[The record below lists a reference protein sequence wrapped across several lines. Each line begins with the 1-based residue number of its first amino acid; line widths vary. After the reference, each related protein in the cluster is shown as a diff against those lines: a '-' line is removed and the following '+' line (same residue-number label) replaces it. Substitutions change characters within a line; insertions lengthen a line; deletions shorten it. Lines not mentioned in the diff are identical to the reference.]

1 MFDKLK
7 KLPVLEFIYIISLN
21 CILAVYVFFIFI
33 IMPYCYD
40 DNYQLKEMIIS
51 GYLQYVCIYII
62 VPVYF
67 YLVLFGLSV
76 NKLFS
81 KIVYFFKFNTKFR
94 RVMYLLLCIILPLY
108 ITDVLLLQL
117 ILIILGA
124 AFSLAMPL
132 MLLYSYWE
140 LKDKLP
146 LRARKI
152 YGYINKALS
161 SILSLV
167 MVGLIYSFTRE
178 LPAVYIL
185 TILIAIFL
193 CLSIKIE
200 VVTEKIKKYKWHSI
214 PLWISVIY
222 ATLWGIRNEWVMY
235 YILFIS
241 GVLLLMLIFEK
252 PLLKWRSKNE
262 ALHIETEEYY
272 KAKLKQINVQKKIKL
287 NI

>member
-7 KLPVLEFIYIISLN
+7 KLPVPEILYLLSVNVLLYTLNILAIFALLFDGSFELEAISMPEYLG
-21 CILAVYVFFIFI
+21 LAVYILLI
-33 IMPYCYD
+33 
-40 DNYQLKEMIIS
+40 
-51 GYLQYVCIYII
+51 II
-62 VPVYF
+62 VIPAYF
-67 YLVLFGLSV
+67 YWILFHVSV
-76 NKLFS
+76 SKSFS
-81 KIVYFFKFNTKFR
+81 KAVYFFKFNTKFR
-94 RVMYLLLCIILPLY
+94 WIMYLLLCIISP
-108 ITDVLLLQL
+108 TFWGGVLSLHFMLF
-117 ILIILGA
+117 ILGVV
-124 AFSLAMPL
+124 FSLAMPL
-132 MLLYSYWE
+132 MLLYSYWG

-161 SILSLV
+161 LILSLV
-167 MVGLIYSFTRE
+167 MAGLIYKFARE

-185 TILIAIFL
+185 TILTAIFL
-193 CLSIKIE
+193 CLSIRIE

-222 ATLWGIRNEWVMY
+222 ATLWGIRNEWVTY
-235 YILFIS
+235 YVLFIS

-272 KAKLKQINVQKKIKL
+272 KAKLN
-287 NI
+287 

>member
-21 CILAVYVFFIFI
+21 CILAVYIVIIFLL
-33 IMPYCYD
+33 MASFSD
-40 DNYQLKEMIIS
+40 DNYQLEEIIIL
-51 GYLQYVCIYII
+51 GYPQYACIYII
-62 VPVYF
+62 VSVCF
-67 YLVLFGLSV
+67 YLVLFGISV
-76 NKLFS
+76 NKLFN

-94 RVMYLLLCIILPLY
+94 WIMYLLLCIISPTFLWG
-108 ITDVLLLQL
+108 VLSLHFMLF
-117 ILIILGA
+117 ILGVV
-124 AFSLAMPL
+124 FSLAMPL
-132 MLLYSYWE
+132 MLLYSYWG

-152 YGYINKALS
+152 YGYINKVLS
-161 SILSLV
+161 LILSLV
-167 MVGLIYSFTRE
+167 MAGLIYKFARE

-185 TILIAIFL
+185 TILTAIFL
-193 CLSIKIE
+193 CLSIRIE
-200 VVTEKIKKYKWHSI
+200 AVTEKIKKYKWHSI

-222 ATLWGIRNEWVMY
+222 ATFWGIRNEWVTY
-235 YILFIS
+235 YVSFIS

-272 KAKLKQINVQKKIKL
+272 KAKLKQINVQKK
-287 NI
+287 